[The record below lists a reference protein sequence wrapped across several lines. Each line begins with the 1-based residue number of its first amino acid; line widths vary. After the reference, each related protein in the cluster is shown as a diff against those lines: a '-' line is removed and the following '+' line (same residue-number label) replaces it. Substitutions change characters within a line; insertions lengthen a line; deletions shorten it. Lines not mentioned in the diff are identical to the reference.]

1 MLNQTTM
8 STAAAMT
15 DGLLYLSESESGF
28 DVFQL
33 QGIGSEDALKA
44 ALLQQ
49 KGLGQMEV
57 MADDAATFFIRLTKL
72 ADPND
77 DFMME
82 QASRFEAL
90 QGFLESNFHDIQ
102 LYRAGKVQVH
112 IFITA
117 TNADEDFLVLHTLA
131 VET

>member
-1 MLNQTTM
+1 MLNETTM
-8 STAAAMT
+8 STAAALT
-15 DGLLYLSESESGF
+15 EGLLYLSESEHEF
-28 DVFQL
+28 DVFGL
-33 QGIGSEDALKA
+33 SGITSENELKA
-44 ALLQQ
+44 ALLHQEQ
-49 KGLGQMEV
+49 LEDMEV
-57 MADDAATFFIRLTKL
+57 APDDAAMFFIKLTKL

-90 QGFLESNFHDIQ
+90 QGFLEKNFQDIQ
-102 LYRAGKVQVH
+102 LYRAGKIQVH

-117 TNADEDFLVLHTLA
+117 TNADQDYLVLHTMA